1 MATTSVLLD
10 KDAGYIHINLENI
23 NLDASPENSIDNQ
36 LIEKTREYILWYS
49 LVFILYQVLFCDGF
63 IHRMSEMNLE
73 EINYA

>member
-36 LIEKTREYILWYS
+36 LIEKTVPQQNLWVTLGAGRS
-49 LVFILYQVLFCDGF
+49 P
-63 IHRMSEMNLE
+63 S
-73 EINYA
+73 A